1 MTLFKPCIDLHDGQ
15 VKQIVGGSLSD
26 SGAGLRTNFV
36 ASQPPEFFAAKYRDD
51 RLEGGHVIK
60 LGPGNDDAAKRAL
73 AAWPDHLHIGG
84 GIDITS
90 APDWIGHGASKVIV
104 TSWLF
109 PDGAFAP
116 ERLTALSTRVSKERL
131 VVDLSCRRV
140 GDGWVVAMNRWQTL
154 TSFALNEKNLAL
166 IARSCSELLIHAA
179 DVEGL
184 CRGID
189 EELVTALGK
198 WSPIPCVYAGG
209 GKAIE
214 DLMLVD
220 RLSRGR
226 VDLTYG
232 SALDLFGGNGVKYAD
247 CVAWNQAQQRHR
259 R

>member
-15 VKQIVGGSLSD
+15 VKQIVGGSLND
-26 SGAGLRTNFV
+26 TGAGLKTNFV
-36 ASQPPEFFAAKYRDD
+36 ASQPPEFFAGKYKADH
-51 RLEGGHVIK
+51 LEGGHVIK

-73 AAWPDHLHIGG
+73 AAWPDRLHIGG
-84 GIDITS
+84 GIDIDS
-90 APDWIGHGASKVIV
+90 AQPWIEQGASKVIV

-109 PDGAFAP
+109 PNGVFAP
-116 ERLTALSTRVSKERL
+116 ERLLALSNRLSKNRL

-140 GDGWVVAMNRWQTL
+140 GAGWVVAMNRWQTL
-154 TSFALNEKNLAL
+154 TSFTINEANLAL
-166 IARSCSELLIHAA
+166 IAASCSELLIHAA

-184 CRGID
+184 CQGID
-189 EELVTALGK
+189 QELVTALGK

-220 RLSRGR
+220 RLSGGR

-232 SALDLFGGNGVKYAD
+232 SALDLFGGSGVKYAD